1 MDDEDEFVDAVEQR
15 EEEDTVNGEDEN
27 DATAD
32 DQEGF
37 GDDDFGDFGDFAA
50 EQDDDDDED
59 EQVHEEYD
67 PDVEEQSRKIQPIA
81 TGETQIQPPRD
92 SLKPPLVSP
101 LNLNSRLIVR
111 KL

>member
-27 DATAD
+27 DAPAD

-50 EQDDDDDED
+50 EQDDDDED
-59 EQVHEEYD
+59 EHVHEEYD
-67 PDVEEQSRKIQPIA
+67 PEHEEQSRKTESTP
-81 TGETQIQPPRD
+81 TRETQIQPLTD
-92 SLKPPLVSP
+92 SLKPPLVFTS
-101 LNLNSRLIVR
+101 I
-111 KL
+111 